1 MGDFYRC
8 IEPILA
14 EEGGYVNHP
23 SDPGGET
30 NFGISKRAYPHLN
43 IAKLT
48 LDDAL
53 AIYQVDYWDKI
64 RGDAFPNSLALLLLD
79 TAVNMGPAT
88 AIKLLQ
94 RTLQVPEDGLLGNRT
109 ETAALNALPGLLEDY
124 CAERSLRYARN
135 PNVATFGRGWFRR
148 LSRIHKLAIQWLP

>member
-1 MGDFYRC
+1 MGDFNSC
-8 IEPILA
+8 IDVILA

-23 SDPGGET
+23 TDPGGET

-43 IAKLT
+43 IAALT
-48 LDDAL
+48 QADAL

-64 RGDAFPNSLALLLLD
+64 RGDAFPDSLALLLLD

-94 RTLQVPEDGLLGNRT
+94 RTLKLTEDGRMGPLT
-109 ETAALNALPGLLEDY
+109 ITAACNALPHLLGHY
-124 CAERSLRYARN
+124 CAERALRYASN
-135 PNVATFGRGWFRR
+135 PNVATFGRGWYRR
-148 LSRIHKLAIQWLP
+148 LFRLYDRARSLTP